1 MITTCEFH
9 NLIGMF
15 AIIRLFSKPKRGLGY
30 AKENRRN
37 LFCNQRRNLLGFDGC
52 RSASADGRFR
62 LYSRRSGRRPASG
75 CLSAAADVRAFL
87 HAPITS
93 EVFFSTRRSKRH
105 SALRS
110 ARPAHPTDVFLSD
123 SVQQRRHRPIL
134 AATIPVFTTIWD
146 IFVKH
151 RAPQIREMACTALA
165 IIAVVL
171 ITTKGDFDS
180 VSLSL

>member
-1 MITTCEFH
+1 MVLPNSERRFQVSILRDGRMITTCEFH

-75 CLSAAADVRAFL
+75 CRSAAADVRAFL

-123 SVQQRRHRPIL
+123 SVQQRRHRRHPRGHYSGIHDDL
-134 AATIPVFTTIWD
+134 GYLCKASRTS
-146 IFVKH
+146 
-151 RAPQIREMACTALA
+151 
-165 IIAVVL
+165 
-171 ITTKGDFDS
+171 DS
-180 VSLSL
+180 